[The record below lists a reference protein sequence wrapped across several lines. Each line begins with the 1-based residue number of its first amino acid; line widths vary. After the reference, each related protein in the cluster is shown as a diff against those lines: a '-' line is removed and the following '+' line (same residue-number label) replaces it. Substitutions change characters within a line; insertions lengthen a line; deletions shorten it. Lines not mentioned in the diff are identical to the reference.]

1 MYPKCIRNVI
11 DCFKNLPGIGEK
23 TAERLAFSLIGFSK
37 ENLTSFSAAITDI
50 RDKITT
56 CEICGNIA
64 DSNICNIC
72 SDKERNS
79 NIIFVVEKAKDIS
92 LFEKINI
99 YNGKYHVLGGLISPL
114 DGIGPDDIN
123 INKLIDRIDKE
134 SVHEIIMA
142 LKPSIEGETT
152 MQYIKKIL
160 ENKNVRVTRIATG
173 IPMGTD
179 IEYIDAMTLE
189 FALEGCCISF
199 KCYVTY

>member
-99 YNGKYHVLGGLISPL
+99 YNGKYHVLGGFISPL

-189 FALEGCCISF
+189 FALEGRKDI
-199 KCYVTY
+199 